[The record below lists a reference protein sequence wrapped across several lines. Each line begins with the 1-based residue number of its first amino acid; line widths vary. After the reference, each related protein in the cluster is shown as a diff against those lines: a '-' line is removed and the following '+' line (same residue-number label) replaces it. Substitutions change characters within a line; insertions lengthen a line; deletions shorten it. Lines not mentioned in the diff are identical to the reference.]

1 MSESVKQRKARAEA
15 LRTCVPSKAKLRK
28 LMDQINKHSDILPSD
43 FFYEGKWHRMA
54 EA

>member
-15 LRTCVPSKAKLRK
+15 LRNRVPTKAEIRK